1 MGSDYPWRFCRFL
14 TTCIGCFR
22 EGQTAAPRAGA
33 NTTILPGSPGC
44 SSCCIPQQS
53 EPRVSE
59 LSFHSSNLGVAQRLP
74 VLPLSTQIDFG
85 ANPCVIF
92 CCTGPRD
99 GQEKDQVCRLEDF
112 GSRKHRNT
120 LILFF
125 LIFPPH
131 FSTGYAG

>member
-74 VLPLSTQIDFG
+74 VLPLSVHKLIS
-85 ANPCVIF
+85 V
-92 CCTGPRD
+92 
-99 GQEKDQVCRLEDF
+99 
-112 GSRKHRNT
+112 
-120 LILFF
+120 LILV
-125 LIFPPH
+125 LYSAALVPEMARRRTRSADLRIL
-131 FSTGYAG
+131 GAENIGIL